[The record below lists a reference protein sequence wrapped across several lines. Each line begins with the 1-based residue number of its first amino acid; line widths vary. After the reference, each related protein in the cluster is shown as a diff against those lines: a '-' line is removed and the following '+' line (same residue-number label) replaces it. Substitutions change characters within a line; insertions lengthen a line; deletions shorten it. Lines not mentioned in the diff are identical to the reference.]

1 MGKRM
6 GSSAQMSEITVI
18 YDGQCELCKNS
29 INWVQRRLSITA
41 LDFHTAE
48 LATYGLTKQQCSRE
62 VFVITD
68 HARASGAEA
77 VAFLLTR
84 RGNKFL
90 ASLITL
96 SGPLARIT
104 YRWVADNRNT
114 WPVRALSSLL
124 AR

>member
-1 MGKRM
+1 M

-48 LATYGLTKQQCSRE
+48 LATYGLSKQQCSRE

-77 VAFLLTR
+77 VAFLLTH
-84 RGNKFL
+84 RGNRFL
-90 ASLITL
+90 ASFITL

>member
-1 MGKRM
+1 V
-6 GSSAQMSEITVI
+6 SEITVI

-29 INWVQRRLSITA
+29 INWVQRRLPITA

-48 LATYGLTKQQCSRE
+48 LATLGLTKQQCSRE

-68 HARASGAEA
+68 HTRASGAAA

-84 RGNKFL
+84 RGNRFL
-90 ASLITL
+90 ATLITF

-104 YRWVADNRNT
+104 YRWIADNRNT

>member
-1 MGKRM
+1 M

-29 INWVQRRLSITA
+29 VHWVQRRLSITA

-48 LATYGLTKQQCSRE
+48 LATYGLSKQQCSRE

-68 HARASGAEA
+68 HTRVSGAAA

-114 WPVRALSSLL
+114 WPVKVLSAALK
-124 AR
+124 R

>member
-1 MGKRM
+1 M

-29 INWVQRRLSITA
+29 VHWVERRLPITA

-48 LATYGLTKQQCSRE
+48 LATFGLTKQQCSRE

-68 HARASGAEA
+68 HTRVSGAVA
-77 VAFLLTR
+77 VAFLLSR

-104 YRWVADNRNT
+104 YRWIAGHRNT
-114 WPVRALSSLL
+114 WPVKALSSLL

>member
-1 MGKRM
+1 M

-18 YDGQCELCKNS
+18 FDGQCELCKNS
-29 INWVQRRLSITA
+29 VHWVQRRLSITA

-77 VAFLLTR
+77 VAFLLTH

-90 ASLITL
+90 ASFITL

-104 YRWVADNRNT
+104 YRWIAGHRNT

>member
-1 MGKRM
+1 M

-29 INWVQRRLSITA
+29 VHWVQRRLPITA

-48 LATYGLTKQQCSRE
+48 LATYGLSKQQCSRE

-77 VAFLLTR
+77 VAFLLSR

-104 YRWVADNRNT
+104 YRWIAGHRNT
-114 WPVRALSSLL
+114 WPVKVLSSLL

>member
-1 MGKRM
+1 V
-6 GSSAQMSEITVI
+6 SEITVI

-48 LATYGLTKQQCSRE
+48 LGAFGLSKQQCSRE

-68 HARASGAEA
+68 HTRASGAEA
-77 VAFLLTR
+77 VALLLSR
-84 RGNKFL
+84 RGNRFL
-90 ASLITL
+90 ATLITF
-96 SGPLARIT
+96 SGPLARMT
-104 YRWVADNRNT
+104 YRWIAGHRNT
-114 WPVRALSSLL
+114 WPVKALSSLL